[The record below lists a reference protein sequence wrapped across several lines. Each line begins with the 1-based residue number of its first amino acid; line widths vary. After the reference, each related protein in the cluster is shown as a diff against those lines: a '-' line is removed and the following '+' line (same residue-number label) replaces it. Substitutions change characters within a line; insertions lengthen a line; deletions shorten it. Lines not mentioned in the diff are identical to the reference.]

1 VLDDSD
7 QNENAIAIRD
17 LNERL
22 ARDERVVA
30 VLLTVRDGITLV
42 RRATPE

>member
-1 VLDDSD
+1 VNDPDAGESTR
-7 QNENAIAIRD
+7 AIAD

-30 VLLTVRDGITLV
+30 VLLTVRDGVTLV
-42 RRATPE
+42 RRA